1 MLLITC
7 HLIWK
12 WGFDLSLLSTIILLL
27 FITSVIYI
35 VFHCSLNDVKVSES
49 VTVLKSLKSIQ
60 QI

>member
-27 FITSVIYI
+27 FITSVNYI

>member
-12 WGFDLSLLSTIILLL
+12 WGFDLNLLSTIILLL